1 MAVIPAGPASF
12 YLGSHPHYKYIYICS
27 DGVAFL
33 LIKACKCAKNTQ
45 RGTKPPVL
53 RKILSQGPD
62 MISHHVQKP
71 EKATTPGTLLY
82 PLFALFLL
90 SLRPIVSM
98 PCFFTCHSRDTWSP
112 LRTSLLIFLFSLL
125 FFYFQ
130 DLVFAVMPWSMR
142 SFELLTA
149 TTVGMVQDGSL
160 SDRVRYSCAV
170 QDVKHEPRGS
180 VVFPPLSAP

>member
-1 MAVIPAGPASF
+1 MYII
-12 YLGSHPHYKYIYICS
+12 YIYICS

-45 RGTKPPVL
+45 RRTKPPVL

-82 PLFALFLL
+82 TLFALFLL

-98 PCFFTCHSRDTWSP
+98 SCFFTCHSGDTWSP
-112 LRTSLLIFLFSLL
+112 LRTSLLIFLFSFL
-125 FFYFQ
+125 FFLFPGSRICSYA
-130 DLVFAVMPWSMR
+130 LVDEIFWAPHGYDCW
-142 SFELLTA
+142 
-149 TTVGMVQDGSL
+149 DGSRRL
-160 SDRVRYSCAV
+160 IVGQS
-170 QDVKHEPRGS
+170 E
-180 VVFPPLSAP
+180 VFLCRARC